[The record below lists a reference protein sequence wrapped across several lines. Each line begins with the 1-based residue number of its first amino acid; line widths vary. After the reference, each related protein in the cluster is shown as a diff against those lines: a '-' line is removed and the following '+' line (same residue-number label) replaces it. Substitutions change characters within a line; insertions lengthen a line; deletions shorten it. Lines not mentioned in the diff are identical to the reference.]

1 MHKHKNGMEKN
12 MPKGDKTG
20 PQGLGSKTGRAA
32 GYCAG
37 YSVPGYMNPM
47 RGCGRGFGR
56 GFGRRR
62 GGGFGI
68 RRFSYLQPF
77 VVQPDYQPI
86 DQPQTL
92 QQEIATLENYQ
103 KSLEVE
109 KTNLDQEME
118 GVKARLKQLKTSTTQ
133 EK

>member
-1 MHKHKNGMEKN
+1 MS
-12 MPKGDKTG
+12 KGDKTG

-37 YSVPGYMNPM
+37 YSVPGYMNTI

-68 RRFSYLQPF
+68 RRFGYPQPV
-77 VVQPDYQPI
+77 VVQPYYQPL
-86 DQPQTL
+86 DQPQTI
-92 QQEIATLENYQ
+92 QQEIASLENYQ
-103 KSLEVE
+103 KSLEAE
-109 KTNLDQEME
+109 KTNLNQEID
-118 GVKARLKQLKTSTTQ
+118 GVKARLKELKATTTQ

>member
-1 MHKHKNGMEKN
+1 

-68 RRFSYLQPF
+68 RRFAYVQPF
-77 VVQPDYQPI
+77 VFQSEYQPI
-86 DQPQTL
+86 DQPKTL
-92 QQEIATLENYQ
+92 QQEIASLENYQ

-109 KTNLDQEME
+109 KTNINQEME
-118 GVKARLKQLKTSTTQ
+118 GVKARLKELKASTTQ

>member
-1 MHKHKNGMEKN
+1 

-56 GFGRRR
+56 GFGGRR

-68 RRFSYLQPF
+68 RRFGYVQPF
-77 VVQPDYQPI
+77 VVQSEYQPI
-86 DQPQTL
+86 DQPKTL
-92 QQEIATLENYQ
+92 QQEIASLENYQ

-109 KTNLDQEME
+109 KTNINQEME
-118 GVKARLKQLKTSTTQ
+118 GVKARLKELKASTTQ

>member
-1 MHKHKNGMEKN
+1 

-47 RGCGRGFGR
+47 RRCGRGFGR
-56 GFGRRR
+56 GFGGRR

-68 RRFSYLQPF
+68 RRFGYVQPF
-77 VVQPDYQPI
+77 VVQSEYQPI
-86 DQPQTL
+86 DQPKTL
-92 QQEIATLENYQ
+92 QQEIASLENYQ

-109 KTNLDQEME
+109 KTNINQEME
-118 GVKARLKQLKTSTTQ
+118 GVKARLKELKASTTQ